1 LSICS
6 RLSKS
11 TSKDKS
17 HGEIENILFQILDFS
32 IAKNQRFDT
41 LIFMCGIIGYSGPRK
56 ASKVLLEG
64 LRRLE
69 YRGYDS
75 AGIAVGRTDPKPNL
89 QIIKAVGKIGE
100 LAKKIPEDLD
110 GQWGI
115 GHTRWATHGGVT
127 EANAHPHTDISGKIA
142 VVHNGIIENHK
153 TLRTV
158 LEKKGYVFKSETDT
172 EVIPH
177 LIASYY
183 EGDLLTAVLAALQH
197 LEGTYGIACI
207 HADEPGR
214 IVGARNGSPL
224 IVGVGKDE
232 MFLASDFTAMV
243 AYTNRVIYLND
254 GEVVDITQENYSITD
269 RHSNSIAKKVDEIT
283 WELGAMEK
291 SGFMHY
297 MEKEIF
303 EQPDSIARAMSGR
316 IDEENAT
323 AKLGGLNLTRRQL
336 AEVHRVRIIAAGTS
350 WHAGIAGSYL
360 LEQVARIPA
369 QAELASELRYRNPVV
384 EQGSLWF
391 VVSQSGETADS
402 LFAMREIQR
411 KGATVLGIC
420 NVVGATIPR
429 ESDGGVYVHS
439 GPEIAVASTKAFT
452 SQLTVFFLF
461 TLLMARMRDMSREE
475 GKIFIRALTGVPDM
489 VRDVLSKRDRIQA
502 IAKKYCRTKDFLY
515 LGRGILYPIALEGAL
530 KLKEI
535 SYIHAEGY
543 SAGEMKHGPIA
554 LISPEVP
561 SVFLVSDDYLHDKTI
576 SNMREIK
583 ARGGPVIA
591 ICSDEDKEAMSFA
604 DDFISVKKADP
615 RFYPFS
621 MIIPL
626 QLFAYFCALELGCN
640 VDQPRNLA
648 KSVTVE

>member
-1 LSICS
+1 
-6 RLSKS
+6 
-11 TSKDKS
+11 
-17 HGEIENILFQILDFS
+17 
-32 IAKNQRFDT
+32 
-41 LIFMCGIIGYSGPRK
+41 MCGIIGYSGPRK

-475 GKIFIRALTGVPDM
+475 GQRFIRALTCVPDM
-489 VRDVLSKRDRIQA
+489 VRDALSKRDRIQA
-502 IAKKYCRTKDFLY
+502 IAKKYCRAKDFLY
-515 LGRGILYPIALEGAL
+515 LG
-530 KLKEI
+530 
-535 SYIHAEGY
+535 
-543 SAGEMKHGPIA
+543 
-554 LISPEVP
+554 
-561 SVFLVSDDYLHDKTI
+561 
-576 SNMREIK
+576 
-583 ARGGPVIA
+583 
-591 ICSDEDKEAMSFA
+591 
-604 DDFISVKKADP
+604 
-615 RFYPFS
+615 
-621 MIIPL
+621 
-626 QLFAYFCALELGCN
+626 
-640 VDQPRNLA
+640 
-648 KSVTVE
+648 

>member
-1 LSICS
+1 MSICS

-420 NVVGATIPR
+420 NVVGSTIPR

-475 GKIFIRALTGVPDM
+475 GQRFIRALTCVPDM
-489 VRDVLSKRDRIQA
+489 VRDALSKRDRIQA

-543 SAGEMKHGPIA
+543 GAGEMKHGPIA

>member
-17 HGEIENILFQILDFS
+17 HGEIKNILFQILDFS

-158 LEKKGYVFKSETDT
+158 LEKKGYLFKSETDT

-420 NVVGATIPR
+420 NVVGSTIPR

-475 GKIFIRALTGVPDM
+475 GQRFIRALTCVPDM
-489 VRDVLSKRDRIQA
+489 VRDALSKRDRIQA
-502 IAKKYCRTKDFLY
+502 IAKKYCRAKDFLY

-543 SAGEMKHGPIA
+543 GAGEMKHGPIA

>member
-1 LSICS
+1 MSICS

-420 NVVGATIPR
+420 NVVGSTIPR

-475 GKIFIRALTGVPDM
+475 GQRFIRALTCVPDM
-489 VRDVLSKRDRIQA
+489 VRDALSKRDRIQA
-502 IAKKYCRTKDFLY
+502 IAKKYCRAKDFLY

-543 SAGEMKHGPIA
+543 GAGEMKHGPIA

>member
-420 NVVGATIPR
+420 NVVGSTIPR

-475 GKIFIRALTGVPDM
+475 GQRFIRALTCVPDM
-489 VRDVLSKRDRIQA
+489 VRDALSKRDRIQA
-502 IAKKYCRTKDFLY
+502 IAKKYCRAKDFLY

-543 SAGEMKHGPIA
+543 GAGEMKHGPIA

>member
-1 LSICS
+1 MSICS

-158 LEKKGYVFKSETDT
+158 LEKKGYLFKSETDT

>member
-1 LSICS
+1 
-6 RLSKS
+6 
-11 TSKDKS
+11 
-17 HGEIENILFQILDFS
+17 
-32 IAKNQRFDT
+32 
-41 LIFMCGIIGYSGPRK
+41 MCGIIGYSGPRK

-158 LEKKGYVFKSETDT
+158 LEKKGYLFKSETDT

-475 GKIFIRALTGVPDM
+475 GKIFIRALTCVPDM

-543 SAGEMKHGPIA
+543 GAGEMKHGPIA

>member
-1 LSICS
+1 
-6 RLSKS
+6 
-11 TSKDKS
+11 
-17 HGEIENILFQILDFS
+17 
-32 IAKNQRFDT
+32 
-41 LIFMCGIIGYSGPRK
+41 MCGIIGYAGPRK
-56 ASKVLLEG
+56 TTNILLEG

-75 AGIAVGRTDPKPNL
+75 AGIAVGRTEPEPNL
-89 QIIKAVGKIGE
+89 QIIKTVGKIAV
-100 LAKKIPEDLD
+100 LAKQVPEDLD
-110 GQWGI
+110 GSWGI

-127 EANAHPHTDISGKIA
+127 VPNAHPHIDASGKIA

-153 TLRTV
+153 TLRTM
-158 LEKKGYVFKSETDT
+158 LEKKGVVFRSETDT

-183 EGDLLTAVLAALQH
+183 EGDLLKAVLAALQL
-197 LEGTYGIACI
+197 LEGTYGIAVV

-224 IVGVGKDE
+224 IVGVGQNE
-232 MFLASDFTAMV
+232 MLLASDITAMV
-243 AYTNRVIYLND
+243 AHTNKVIYLND
-254 GEVVDITQENYSITD
+254 GEVVDITPSSYSITD
-269 RHSNSIAKKVDEIT
+269 RNSRPLDKTISEVT
-283 WELGAMEK
+283 WELGAIEK

-303 EQPDSIARAMSGR
+303 EQPESIARAMSGR
-316 IDEENAT
+316 LDEENAT
-323 AKLGGLNLTRRQL
+323 AKLGGLNLNKRQL
-336 AEVHRVRIIAAGTS
+336 AAVRRVRIIAAGTS
-350 WHAGIAGSYL
+350 WHAGMTGSYL

-369 QAELASELRYRNPVV
+369 QSELASELRYRNPVV
-384 EQGSLWF
+384 ENDSLWF

-402 LFAMREIQR
+402 LYAMREVQR

-420 NVVGATIPR
+420 NVVGSTIAR

-452 SQLTVFFLF
+452 SQLTVFYLF

-475 GKIFIRALTGVPDM
+475 GIKFSRSLAAVPDM
-489 VRDVLSKRDRIQA
+489 VRETLTQRDHIQA
-502 IAKKYCRTKDFLY
+502 VAKKYTKAKDFLY

-561 SVFLVSDDYLHDKTI
+561 SVFLVSDDYLHEKTI

-583 ARGGPVIA
+583 ARGGPIIA
-591 ICSDEDKEAMSFA
+591 VAPEGDSEAAALA
-604 DDFISVKKADP
+604 DDIIFVPKADP

-621 MIIPL
+621 MVVPL
-626 QLFAYFCALELGCN
+626 QLFAYFCALELGRD

>member
-1 LSICS
+1 MSICS

-543 SAGEMKHGPIA
+543 GAGEMKHGPIA

>member
-1 LSICS
+1 MSICS

-420 NVVGATIPR
+420 NVVGSTIPR

-475 GKIFIRALTGVPDM
+475 GQRFIRALTCVPDM
-489 VRDVLSKRDRIQA
+489 VRDALSKRDRIQA
-502 IAKKYCRTKDFLY
+502 IAKKYCRAKDFLY